1 MLYYTNSTIKF
12 SDNLLTLPIIC
23 LVKILCI
30 ISFQR
35 KTFNFSGIAREVF
48 GNFWLRAVRI
58 QSKIFGFQLL
68 TNFAKKAISSMFDWV
83 LNTPQWILQEQT
95 LHKKWIFPLRISSV
109 NVTKSAG
116 NCRAQNNYCR
126 IPFGLHFTMMPI
138 ICFFLLYNM
147 SDVRSVHIGHA
158 VFLSV
163 MFMLL

>member
-1 MLYYTNSTIKF
+1 MLLVLYYTNSTIKF

-95 LHKKWIFPLRISSV
+95 PHKKWIFPLRISSV
-109 NVTKSAG
+109 NVTRSAV
-116 NCRAQNNYCR
+116 NCGFGR
-126 IPFGLHFTMMPI
+126 IYWRYP
-138 ICFFLLYNM
+138 
-147 SDVRSVHIGHA
+147 
-158 VFLSV
+158 
-163 MFMLL
+163 